1 MAARTSESPPD
12 EPRAQGYRPFV
23 VDMST
28 RTLRTLRPSNR
39 GETQVVLVLILE
51 LHDLLQKGWNSWNA
65 WQRSTANRP
74 MGPVRRQS
82 GDNLAP
88 TA

>member
-1 MAARTSESPPD
+1 
-12 EPRAQGYRPFV
+12 
-23 VDMST
+23 
-28 RTLRTLRPSNR
+28 
-39 GETQVVLVLILE
+39 VVLVLILE

-74 MGPVRRQS
+74 IGPVRRQP
-82 GDNLAP
+82 GDTLAP

>member
-1 MAARTSESPPD
+1 M
-12 EPRAQGYRPFV
+12 
-23 VDMST
+23 
-28 RTLRTLRPSNR
+28 
-39 GETQVVLVLILE
+39 VLVLILE
-51 LHDLLQKGWNSWNA
+51 LHDLLQKGWNNWNA